1 MEHKDTSYR
10 RGPALAAA
18 AAFGLATTVMLAP
31 AAHAGTENDRAAESA
46 STTVMAEAEGTAA
59 PAGAENAA
67 EPAREAL
74 PGTGEEVAA
83 ETGEQATAG
92 TSGQLTPEA
101 GDESLDVEAGPAEAE
116 SAGQTAGPGNSEPQ
130 ESCVDGATGDQ
141 QAAGT
146 DTATVADTGLD
157 HGTAQEGPDDA
168 AGLPEAASGAAGPV
182 TDPGCAATAPD
193 QADNGPGT
201 GDEDETQLP
210 VGGVDAGLGEAAG
223 QNMVL
228 PIATAGA
235 AAAAVGLGAY
245 TLVRR
250 RRSDT

>member
-1 MEHKDTSYR
+1 MEHQDTSYR

-31 AAHAGTENDRAAESA
+31 AAHADTENDRAAESA
-46 STTVMAEAEGTAA
+46 STTVVANAEGTMT

-74 PGTGEEVAA
+74 AGTGEEVAP
-83 ETGEQATAG
+83 ETGEQDTAG
-92 TSGQLTPEA
+92 TSEQLTPEA
-101 GDESLDVEAGPAEAE
+101 GDEPLDVEAASAEAE
-116 SAGQTAGPGNSEPQ
+116 PAGQTAGPGNPEPQ

-146 DTATVADTGLD
+146 DTATVADTGRD
-157 HGTAQEGPDDA
+157 DGTGEEGANGA
-168 AGLPEAASGAAGPV
+168 AGLPEAATSGEGTI
-182 TDPGCAATAPD
+182 TDPACAATTPD
-193 QADNGPGT
+193 QADNGPGAQEP
-201 GDEDETQLP
+201 DQTQLP
-210 VGGVDAGLGEAAG
+210 VGGVDAGLGEVAG